1 MPQHEFELAFSE
13 LQVSLDFHVLFGR
26 RAVRASRRRSL
37 MSIDQAVADR
47 EPPQE
52 PPRHSVVIGLVVAAA
67 FFMQGLDG
75 AIMNTSL
82 PQMAA
87 TLRVHA
93 VDMNAGITAYIL
105 ALAIFTPLS
114 GWMADRF
121 GARTVFASAVL
132 IFTVASVGCG
142 AATSL
147 SQFIVARVVQGIGGA
162 LMTPVGRLV
171 ILRSARPHELLRLTA
186 IIVWPAL
193 FAPVVGPVIG
203 GAITTYFGWRWNFL
217 LNLPLGLA
225 GVGLVLAV
233 IPNFRETNRKPL
245 DLVGAAISGAS
256 LFLLI
261 YGLTRLASDG
271 LALQPMSL
279 FLLGALLG
287 AGAVLWFRRRASPL
301 LDLAPIRIPT
311 FAVTSIDA
319 GNLFMITMAATP
331 FLLPLMLQSVW
342 GYDSLQAGWWLL
354 VYFLGNLATKV
365 ITTPVLRWLGFRRVM
380 LLTGL
385 AIAVTVTACGFLD
398 KTTAPLIVGIVL
410 FAAGGT
416 RSMQGTAVSTLAFAD
431 VTADKRASAATLSSM
446 MQQLAFA
453 VGIALAA
460 LALNLSRSARGDP
473 ALAQSDF
480 RIAFAALGV
489 MSLIATALCLR
500 LRRDAGAEV
509 SGHRRTLEPLGNEV
523 S

>member
-1 MPQHEFELAFSE
+1 
-13 LQVSLDFHVLFGR
+13 
-26 RAVRASRRRSL
+26 
-37 MSIDQAVADR
+37 MSTNAGSDPGSDAAPG
-47 EPPQE
+47 EPN
-52 PPRHSVVIGLVVAAA
+52 RHAPVVIGLVVAAA

-87 TLRVHA
+87 TLRVQA

-132 IFTVASVGCG
+132 IFTLASVGCG
-142 AATSL
+142 VAMTL
-147 SQFIVARVVQGIGGA
+147 PQFIGARVVQGVGGA

-171 ILRSARPHELLRLTA
+171 ILRAAKPHELLRMTA

-217 LNLPLGLA
+217 LNLPLGLV

-233 IPNFRETNRKPL
+233 IPNFREPIRRPL
-245 DLVGAAISGAS
+245 DLFGAAISGAS

-271 LALQPMSL
+271 FSPEPIGLL
-279 FLLGALLG
+279 LLGALTG
-287 AGAVLWFRRRASPL
+287 AGAVVWFRRHDHPL
-301 LDLAPIRIPT
+301 LDLAPIRTPT
-311 FAVTSIDA
+311 FAVTSMDA
-319 GNLFMITMAATP
+319 GNLFMIGMAATP

-342 GYDSLQAGWWLL
+342 GYNPLQAGWWLL

-365 ITTPVLRWLGFRRVM
+365 VTTAVLRRFGFRRVM
-380 LLTGL
+380 LATGL
-385 AIAVTVTACGFLD
+385 AIALTVLACGFLD
-398 KTTAPLIVGIVL
+398 RTTAPLVVALVL
-410 FAAGGT
+410 FGAGGM
-416 RSMQGTAVSTLAFAD
+416 RSMQGTAMSTLAFAD
-431 VTADKRASAATLSSM
+431 ITAEKRASAATLSSM
-446 MQQLAFA
+446 MQQLA
-453 VGIALAA
+453 
-460 LALNLSRSARGDP
+460 LALGISLSALVLNASRNARGGGT
-473 ALAQSDF
+473 LAQIDF
-480 RIAFAALGV
+480 RLAFAFLALLALVG
-489 MSLIATALCLR
+489 TALCLR
-500 LRRDAGAEV
+500 LRSDAGAEV
-509 SGHRRTLEPLGNEV
+509 SGHKPRDKARHGVL